1 MKRIIRYI
9 TWYFIDKRRLH
20 KVMKK
25 RKSRLVEPKLLYDY
39 SKELA
44 HSKGLEDLRKLKK
57 EIEELEKER
66 EQNPPHSELK

>member
-25 RKSRLVEPKLLYDY
+25 RKSRLVEPKPLYDY

-44 HSKGLEDLRKLKK
+44 HPKGLEDLRKLKK
-57 EIEELEKER
+57 R
-66 EQNPPHSELK
+66 D

>member
-9 TWYFIDKRRLH
+9 TWHLIDKRRLH

-25 RKSRLVEPKLLYDY
+25 RKSRLVEPKRLYDY

-44 HSKGLEDLRKLKK
+44 HPKGLEKLRKLKK
-57 EIEELEKER
+57 EIEELEKEW

>member
-9 TWYFIDKRRLH
+9 TWHLIDKRRLH

-25 RKSRLVEPKLLYDY
+25 RKSRLVEPKRLYDY

-44 HSKGLEDLRKLKK
+44 HPKGLKDLRKLKK
-57 EIEELEKER
+57 KR
-66 EQNPPHSELK
+66 LKNWKRNGSKTHLILN